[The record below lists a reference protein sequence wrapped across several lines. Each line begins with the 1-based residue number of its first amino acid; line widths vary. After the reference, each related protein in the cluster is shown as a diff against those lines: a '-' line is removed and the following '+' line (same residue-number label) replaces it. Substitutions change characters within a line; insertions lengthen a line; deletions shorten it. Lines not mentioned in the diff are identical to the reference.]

1 MLIARSFRGFSLI
14 ELMVAISLLAFLL
27 LLGLPS
33 FTTMISN
40 LRVRS
45 VSDSVLSGI
54 QSARMEALKRN
65 VGFTFELDPVTG
77 VGGGWRVY
85 PTGNS
90 ADVLHSKAGSEGGAV
105 QVAMDTGAT
114 VIEFNNLGRRTLPV
128 VPNATGILDVGV
140 GNPSVGSCE
149 DTGGSVRCLR
159 VTVSLG
165 GETRLCDPNRPTG
178 DPQACN

>member
-1 MLIARSFRGFSLI
+1 MDSQCDLLGDEEGWDMLIARSSRGFSLI
-14 ELMVAISLLAFLL
+14 ELMVAITLLAFLL
-27 LLGLPS
+27 LLGLPT

-65 VGFTFELDPVTG
+65 ASIVFELDPVTG
-77 VGGGWRVY
+77 VGGGWKVY
-85 PTGNS
+85 PTGNN

-105 QVAMDTGAT
+105 QVAMDTGA
-114 VIEFNNLGRRTLPV
+114 
-128 VPNATGILDVGV
+128 PNATGVLDVDV
-140 GNPSVGSCE
+140 SNPGVGSCE
-149 DTGGSVRCLR
+149 DMGGSVRCLR

-165 GETRLCDPNRPTG
+165 GGTRLCDPNRTTG
-178 DPQACN
+178 DPQACD